1 MVFLLLAGLA
11 IGTAYILE
19 SEVYLGQRCW
29 EVYTSKYLT
38 ADEKKEMH
46 DELYGLSAYPRK
58 YVDRPRALRERLK
71 ENKSILK
78 ERQKQAKNN
87 DGKFSVKE
95 KVGF

>member
-1 MVFLLLAGLA
+1 MVPFSRRMVGEFS
-11 IGTAYILE
+11 ITIYN
-19 SEVYLGQRCW
+19 
-29 EVYTSKYLT
+29 LT